1 MPFNVSLAEREALG
15 LRRRLPI
22 IDKVSGRQ
30 LFSQGQTFLNFAG
43 NDYLG
48 LSQAPELIK
57 AAAVAASEFG
67 VGAVASP
74 LVVGHQAIH
83 RQLESELAAW
93 LGFEAVLLF
102 SSGFSANQALIKAML
117 SKEHTLWQDRLNH
130 ASLQEAGM
138 LSAAR
143 LQRFAHNDMQALAA
157 KLKPKSGLIVSEGV
171 FSMDGDQG
179 DWQGLSQ
186 LAEQT
191 HNWLMID
198 DAHGLGVLGKQG
210 HCTLSEQ
217 GLSVDKVQIHM
228 GTFGKALGVSGAFIG
243 GSQALIDY
251 LHNHARSYVYSTH
264 IPPPQAAAILAA
276 VRLVQTADDKRE
288 QLQARIEQFRKGA
301 ANLPLQLMPS
311 STAIQP
317 LLVEG
322 GMLGDEQ
329 ATLQLAMELR
339 ERGFWVGAIRPP
351 TVPKGSSRLRITLS
365 AAHSKA
371 DIDALLAALHISA
384 KGKE

>member
-1 MPFNVSLAEREALG
+1 MPFNLSLAEREAAG
-15 LRRRLPI
+15 LRRRLLS

-30 LFSQGQTFLNFAG
+30 LVSQGTRYLNFAG

-57 AAAVAASEFG
+57 ASVVAAQEFG

-74 LVVGHQAIH
+74 LVVGHQVIH
-83 RQLESELAAW
+83 RQLEAELADW
-93 LGFEAVLLF
+93 LGLDAVLLF
-102 SSGFSANQALIKAML
+102 SSGFSANQALIKTLL

-130 ASLQEAGM
+130 ASLIEAGA
-138 LSAAR
+138 LSSAKMR
-143 LQRFAHNDMQALAA
+143 RFAHNDLQALAA
-157 KLKPKSGLIVSEGV
+157 QLQPKAGLIISEGV

-179 DWQGLSQ
+179 DWQGLTT

-210 HCTLSEQ
+210 RGTLSEQ
-217 GLSVDKVQIHM
+217 GVATHKVQIHM

-276 VRLVQTADDKRE
+276 VRLVQSADDKRE
-288 QLQARIEQFRKGA
+288 QLQARIAQFRDRATQLGLA
-301 ANLPLQLMPS
+301 LMPS
-311 STAIQP
+311 HTAIQP
-317 LLVEG
+317 LIV
-322 GMLGDEQ
+322 GDEQ
-329 ATLQLAMELR
+329 GTLRLSARLR
-339 ERGFWVGAIRPP
+339 ELGFWVGAIRPP

-365 AAHSKA
+365 AAHTQA
-371 DIDALLAALHISA
+371 DIAALLAALQESV
-384 KGKE
+384 KS